1 MILFLHYHANN
12 CVLSL
17 TRPAA
22 QFLELRASWERCRR
36 EIEGSDEEDDEAWS
50 DDGSYTDTEEDED
63 DPLLL
68 QGAEK

>member
-1 MILFLHYHANN
+1 
-12 CVLSL
+12 V
-17 TRPAA
+17 

-36 EIEGSDEEDDEAWS
+36 EIEGSDDEDDEAWS

-68 QGAEK
+68 EGTK